1 MKIKVLQLIYGF
13 MVGGSE
19 RQMLQLTKLLQDS
32 GRYDVRI
39 ACLMRT
45 GVLLEEAEGLA
56 GHAPEFP
63 IKSFYGPSMVRELW
77 RFASFLR
84 GGGFDVVHTHDF
96 YSNIFGMTG
105 AALARTPAR
114 VASRRET
121 GGLRTERQKFGERCA
136 YRLSHAVVANARA
149 VKDCLVSEGVPAGKI
164 VTLYNGLDLSRA
176 APAQGARRD
185 EVLDSFGLPRTPR
198 RFVTIV
204 ANMQHA
210 VKDHP
215 TFLRAARRVRD
226 VVPDAAFVL
235 AGDGRL
241 TGELRAYAAELGLA
255 EDVFFTG
262 RCERVGDLLS
272 VSDVC
277 VLSSTAEGFSN
288 SILEYMAAS
297 RPVVATDV
305 GGAREAIEEGETG
318 YVVAPGDD
326 EAMAA
331 GINALLQDPE
341 RARQMGERGR
351 RVVEEKFSCG
361 AQLARTEALYERLLE
376 RRTLRQGATASAR
389 SESV

>member
-19 RQMLQLTKLLQDS
+19 RQMLQLTRLLQDS

-39 ACLMRT
+39 ACLMHT
-45 GVLLEEAEGLA
+45 GELLGEAERLA

-63 IKSFYGPSMVRELW
+63 IKSFYGPSMLRELR
-77 RFASFLR
+77 RFAAFLR
-84 GGGFDVVHTHDF
+84 EGGFDVVHTHDF
-96 YSNIFGMTG
+96 YSNIFGMAG

-136 YRLSHAVVANARA
+136 YRLAHAVVANANA
-149 VKDCLVSEGVPAGKI
+149 VKDCLVTEGVPEGKI

-176 APAQGARRD
+176 APQPDGERG
-185 EVLDSFGLPRTPR
+185 EVLAAFGLPRSSR
-198 RFVTIV
+198 RFVTII

-226 VVPDAAFVL
+226 AVPDAAFIL

-241 TGELRAYAAELGLA
+241 SEELRAYAVSLGLS
-255 EDVFFTG
+255 EDVFFVG
-262 RCERVGDLLS
+262 RCGRVGDLLS

-277 VLSSTAEGFSN
+277 VLSSKAEGFSN

-326 EAMAA
+326 VALAA
-331 GINALLQDPE
+331 RVVELLRDPA
-341 RARQMGERGR
+341 RAWRMGERGR
-351 RVVEEKFSCG
+351 RVVEEKFSCE
-361 AQLARTEALYERLLE
+361 AQLANTEALYTRLLE
-376 RRTLRQGATASAR
+376 RGATQRRATAPQ
-389 SESV
+389 SEVV

>member
-63 IKSFYGPSMVRELW
+63 IKSFYGPSMLRELR

-84 GGGFDVVHTHDF
+84 GGRFDLVHTHDF
-96 YSNIFGMTG
+96 SSNIFGMAG

-121 GGLRTERQKFGERCA
+121 GGLRNERQKFGERCA
-136 YRLSHAVVANARA
+136 YRLAHAVVANASA
-149 VKDCLVSEGVPAGKI
+149 VKNCLVSEGVPAGKI
-164 VTLYNGLDLSRA
+164 VTLYNGLDLARA
-176 APAQGARRD
+176 TPTRGAGRG
-185 EVLDSFGLPRTPR
+185 EVLDAFGLPRMPR

-210 VKDHP
+210 VKGHP

-226 VVPDAAFVL
+226 AVPDAAFVL
-235 AGDGRL
+235 AGDGGVS
-241 TGELRAYAAELGLA
+241 GELREYGASLGLS
-255 EDVFFTG
+255 EDVFFVG
-262 RCERVGDLLS
+262 RCGRVGDLLS

-277 VLSSTAEGFSN
+277 VLSSKAEGFSN
-288 SILEYMAAS
+288 SILEYMAAG

-305 GGAREAIEEGETG
+305 GGASEAIVEGRTG
-318 YVVAPGDD
+318 HLVPSGND
-326 EAMAA
+326 ELM
-331 GINALLQDPE
+331 GQRIIELLN
-341 RARQMGERGR
+341 G
-351 RVVEEKFSCG
+351 
-361 AQLARTEALYERLLE
+361 
-376 RRTLRQGATASAR
+376 
-389 SESV
+389 

>member
-19 RQMLQLTKLLQDS
+19 RQMLQLTKLLQES

-39 ACLMRT
+39 ACLMRA
-45 GVLLEEAEGLA
+45 GVLLEEAERLA
-56 GHAPEFP
+56 GHAAEFP
-63 IKSFYGPSMVRELW
+63 IKSFYGPSMLRELR
-77 RFASFLR
+77 RFSSFLR
-84 GGGFDVVHTHDF
+84 DGGFDVVHTHDF

-136 YRLSHAVVANARA
+136 YRLAHAVVANASA
-149 VKDCLVSEGVPAGKI
+149 VKDCLISEGVPAGKI
-164 VTLYNGLDLSRA
+164 NTLYNGLDLSRA
-176 APAQGARRD
+176 APMPGAERG
-185 EVLDSFGLPRTPR
+185 EVLDAFALPRTPR

-226 VVPDAAFVL
+226 AVPDAAFVL
-235 AGDGRL
+235 AGEGRL
-241 TGELRAYAAELGLA
+241 SEEYRALAARLGLS

-288 SILEYMAAS
+288 SILEYMAAA

-318 YVVAPGDD
+318 HVVAPGDD
-326 EAMAA
+326 VAMAA
-331 GINALLQDPE
+331 RITDLLRDPA
-341 RARQMGERGR
+341 RARAMGERGR
-351 RVVEEKFSCG
+351 RVVEEKFSCE
-361 AQLARTEALYERLLE
+361 AQLSRTEALYERLLE
-376 RRTLRQGATASAR
+376 RRAPAR
-389 SESV
+389 RAAAPQSEVV

>member
-1 MKIKVLQLIYGF
+1 MKVLQLIYGF
-13 MVGGSE
+13 LDGGSE
-19 RQMLQLTKLLQDS
+19 RQMFQLTRMLLAS
-32 GRYDVRI
+32 GRHDVRL
-39 ACLMRT
+39 ACLTRT
-45 GVLLEEAEGLA
+45 GDLLEEAEGLA
-56 GHAPEFP
+56 GDIPEFP
-63 IKSFYGPSMVRELW
+63 IKSFYGPSMLRELL

-84 GGGFDVVHTHDF
+84 EGGFDVVHTHDF
-96 YSNIFGMTG
+96 YSNIFGMAG

-121 GGLRTERQKFGERCA
+121 GGLRTERQKSVERCA
-136 YRLSHAVVANARA
+136 YRLAHAVVANAKA

-176 APAQGARRD
+176 APRPDGERD
-185 EVLDSFGLPRTPR
+185 ELLAAFGLPRSPR

-204 ANMQHA
+204 ANMRHA

-226 VVPDAAFVL
+226 AVPDAAFIL

-241 TGELRAYAAELGLA
+241 SDDLRAHASELGLS
-255 EDVFFTG
+255 EDVFFVG

-277 VLSSTAEGFSN
+277 VLSSKAEGFSN

-326 EAMAA
+326 ETLAA
-331 GINALLQDPE
+331 RIVELLQDPA
-341 RARQMGERGR
+341 RAWRMGERGR
-351 RVVEEKFSCG
+351 RVVEEKFSCE
-361 AQLARTEALYERLLE
+361 AQLANTEALYTRLLE
-376 RRTLRQGATASAR
+376 RGATQRSAAAPQR
-389 SESV
+389 EVV